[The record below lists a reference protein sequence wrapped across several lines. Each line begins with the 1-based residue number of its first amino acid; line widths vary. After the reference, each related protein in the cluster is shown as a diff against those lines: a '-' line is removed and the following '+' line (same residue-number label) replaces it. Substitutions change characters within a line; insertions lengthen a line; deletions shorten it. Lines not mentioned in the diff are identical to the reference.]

1 MQVTLVCF
9 SFITFVHSVTL
20 KAMPITAEEAFQ
32 EAASK
37 ILDTTTFVRAVLSGR
52 RRNMSVDFE
61 RIDIRPVEIKGVL
74 HLQLMQND
82 GRATTTK
89 NLLPSALEVDQLL
102 TTGYAN
108 ILVESTQEAYSIR
121 VTKSG
126 DAQVHTEKRALEQ
139 NFSHDKK
146 KDRLLDASDPFLR
159 EVGIADAKGVI
170 KPSRQDKYKQVEE
183 FLRLLSPAL
192 NAAIEAGQIHKPT
205 PANPLRITDLGC
217 GHAYL
222 TFAAHQFLM
231 SSGIPVVVTGIDVRP
246 ESRDHN
252 NAIAQK
258 LGIAS
263 SISFKAEEISK
274 TTSDAADI
282 AIALHACDTAT
293 DDAIAWAVNGGA
305 KLLLIAPC
313 CHHDIQKQIDAAP
326 EPWGALTK
334 FGLMKERLG
343 DLLTDSFR
351 AQLLRF
357 VGYRVEVIEFVGGEH
372 TPRNLM
378 IRAVKT
384 DAKPEQIDVD
394 RYLEITAQWGVKP
407 ALEKKLSTLNIR

>member
-1 MQVTLVCF
+1 
-9 SFITFVHSVTL
+9 
-20 KAMPITAEEAFQ
+20 MPITREEAFQ

-37 ILDTTTFVRAVLSGR
+37 ILNTSTFVRAVLSGR

-74 HLQLMQND
+74 NLQLMQND
-82 GRATTTK
+82 GRATTAK
-89 NLLPSALEVDQLL
+89 NLLPSALEIDQLL
-102 TTGYAN
+102 NSGYAN
-108 ILVESTQEAYSIR
+108 IMVESTDEAYSIR

-126 DAQVHTEKRALEQ
+126 DAQVHTEKRALKQ
-139 NFSHDKK
+139 SLSHDKK
-146 KDRLLDASDPFLR
+146 KDRLLDSNDPFLR

-205 PANPLRITDLGC
+205 QENPLRITDLGC

-222 TFAAHQFLM
+222 TFAAHQFLIN
-231 SSGIPVVVTGIDVRP
+231 SGIPVVVTGIDVRP
-246 ESRDHN
+246 DSRDRN
-252 NAIAQK
+252 NTIAEK
-258 LGIAS
+258 LGITKT
-263 SISFKAEEISK
+263 ITFKAEEISK
-274 TTSDAADI
+274 TTADSADV

-313 CHHDIQKQIDAAP
+313 CHHDIQKQIESAP

-351 AQLLRF
+351 AQLLRI

-384 DAKPEQIDVD
+384 DAKPEQLDID

-407 ALEKKLSTLNIR
+407 VLEKKLSTLNIR

>member
-1 MQVTLVCF
+1 
-9 SFITFVHSVTL
+9 
-20 KAMPITAEEAFQ
+20 MPITREEAFQ

-37 ILDTTTFVRAVLSGR
+37 ILDTATFVRAVLSGR
-52 RRNMSVDFE
+52 RRNMSVEFE

-74 HLQLMQND
+74 NLQLMQSD
-82 GRATTTK
+82 GRTTTAK
-89 NLLPSALEVDQLL
+89 NLLPSAIEVDQLL
-102 TTGYAN
+102 NSGYAN
-108 ILVESTQEAYSIR
+108 IMVESTFEAYSIR

-139 NFSHDKK
+139 NLSHDKK
-146 KDRLLDASDPFLR
+146 KDRLLDATDPFLR

-192 NAAIEAGQIHKPT
+192 NAAIDAGQIHKPT
-205 PANPLRITDLGC
+205 TDNPLRITDLGC

-231 SSGIPVVVTGIDVRP
+231 NSGIPVVVTGIDIRP
-246 ESRDHN
+246 DSRDRN
-252 NAIAQK
+252 NAIAEK
-258 LGIAS
+258 LGITKT
-263 SISFKAEEISK
+263 ISFKAEEISK
-274 TTSDAADI
+274 TTSDSADI

-351 AQLLRF
+351 AQLLRL
-357 VGYRVEVIEFVGGEH
+357 VGYRVEVIEFIGGEH

-384 DAKPEQIDVD
+384 NAKPEQLDID

>member
-1 MQVTLVCF
+1 MQT
-9 SFITFVHSVTL
+9 SQ
-20 KAMPITAEEAFQ
+20 EEAFRQ
-32 EAASK
+32 ACAR
-37 ILDTTTFVRAVLSGR
+37 ILDSSTFVRAVLSGR
-52 RRNMSVDFE
+52 RRNMQVDFE
-61 RIDIRPVEIKGVL
+61 RIDIRLVEIKGVL
-74 HLQLMQND
+74 NLQLMQND

-89 NLLPSALEVDQLL
+89 NLLPQQVAIDELL
-102 TTGYAN
+102 NSGYAN
-108 ILVESTQEAYSIR
+108 VTVESTHEAYSIR
-121 VTKSG
+121 ITKSG
-126 DAQVHTEKRALEQ
+126 DAQVHTEKRELEQ
-139 NFSHDKK
+139 NLAHDKK
-146 KDRLLDASDPFLR
+146 KDRLLDANDPFLR

-183 FLRLLSPAL
+183 FLRLLSPTL

-205 PANPLRITDLGC
+205 SENPLRITDLGC

-231 SSGIPVVVTGIDVRP
+231 KSGIPVVVTGIDVRSD
-246 ESRDHN
+246 SRDRN
-252 NAIAQK
+252 NEIAKK
-258 LGIAS
+258 LGITS
-263 SISFKAEEISK
+263 TINFKAEEISK
-274 TTSDAADI
+274 TTAEAADI

-313 CHHDIQKQIDAAP
+313 CHHDIQKQIDSAP

-343 DLLTDSFR
+343 DLLTDSLR
-351 AQLLRF
+351 AQLLRI

-384 DAKPEQIDVD
+384 DAKPEKLDID
-394 RYLEITAQWGVKP
+394 RYLEITAQWGVTP
-407 ALEKKLSTLNIR
+407 ALEKKLPTLNIR